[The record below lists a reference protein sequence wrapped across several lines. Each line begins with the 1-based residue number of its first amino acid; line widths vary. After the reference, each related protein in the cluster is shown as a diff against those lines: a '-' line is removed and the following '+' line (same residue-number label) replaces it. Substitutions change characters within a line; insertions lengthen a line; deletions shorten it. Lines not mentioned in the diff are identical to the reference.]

1 MKRFRL
7 STLLFAVA
15 ILALLFLVVIQQVQM
30 GRMQSQNRLMRQM
43 IDADLKSREQLTTTI
58 RELRDH
64 LRAQG
69 K

>member
-64 LRAQG
+64 LERQG